1 VAAASRAVLTR
12 EEDGVAC
19 LLLKNPPVNALSRAL
34 LHDLDL
40 AVGELAS
47 DPHLR
52 AVVLGG
58 DGANFCAGAD
68 LKELAAVAPAQA
80 GGILR
85 EALRAFHA
93 VDSLPVPTVA
103 AIHGMA
109 LGGGLE
115 LALTCDLRVA
125 DDSAK
130 FGAPEVAHGLMPAYG
145 GTQRLPR
152 LVGPAKAKE
161 LIFTGALVPAAEAL
175 RIGLV
180 NKVVGG
186 GQELRAARDI
196 AHTIGQRA
204 PRAVRAAKRA
214 LRLAVDGAL
223 AEGLEGERSLFLEE
237 VAPSADLAEGI
248 RAFSERRPPKFTGS

>member
-1 VAAASRAVLTR
+1 M
-12 EEDGVAC
+12 
-19 LLLKNPPVNALSRAL
+19 NALSRSL
-34 LHDLDL
+34 LGELEGRL
-40 AVGELAS
+40 GELAS
-47 DPHLR
+47 DPQLR

-68 LKELAAVAPAQA
+68 LKELSSIAPADA
-80 GGILR
+80 PEMLR
-85 EALRAFHA
+85 SALRAFR
-93 VDSLPVPTVA
+93 SLDGLAVPTIA
-103 AIHGMA
+103 AVHGMA
-109 LGGGLE
+109 VGGGLE

-130 FGAPEVAHGLMPAYG
+130 FGAPEVAYGLMPAYG

-152 LVGPAKAKE
+152 VVGPAKAKE
-161 LIFTGALVPAAEAL
+161 LIFTGSLVPAAEAL
-175 RIGLV
+175 RLGLV

-186 GQELRAARDI
+186 GQDLRAARDL

-214 LRLAVDGAL
+214 LRAAL
-223 AEGLEGERSLFLEE
+223 ETGLVEGLERESALFLEE

-248 RAFSERRPPKFTGS
+248 RAFSERRPPKFRGS